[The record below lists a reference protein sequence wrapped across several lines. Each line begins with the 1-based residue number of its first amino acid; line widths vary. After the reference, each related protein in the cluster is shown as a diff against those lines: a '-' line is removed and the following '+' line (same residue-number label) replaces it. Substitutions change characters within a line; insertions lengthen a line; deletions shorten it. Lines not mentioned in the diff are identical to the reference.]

1 MEQGKTAT
9 RTERKTYSNSFRSLE
24 AIWEVLRRHSSPRRP
39 LTVREIYG
47 YLKEWEEKGKDGRV
61 RLIPYEEWED
71 RLAAKE
77 RRGGKAAERNNC
89 PRRYYLANAPEY
101 TPRPGQMVEASM
113 SVAPAGAKLFALQY
127 IGSVEVLEP
136 ESLRQEIAQELEA
149 ALNTYRS

>member
-1 MEQGKTAT
+1 MLAQDGLTLEGTRPPFRAPSYSTVDKLLKLGFPLDVKTFPY
-9 RTERKTYSNSFRSLE
+9 R
-24 AIWEVLRRHSSPRRP
+24 LRC
-39 LTVREIYG
+39 VA
-47 YLKEWEEKGKDGRV
+47 EEKGKDGRV

>member
-1 MEQGKTAT
+1 MIALQAVKTAGGGGRAVLAQDGLT
-9 RTERKTYSNSFRSLE
+9 LE
-24 AIWEVLRRHSSPRRP
+24 
-39 LTVREIYG
+39 
-47 YLKEWEEKGKDGRV
+47 
-61 RLIPYEEWED
+61 
-71 RLAAKE
+71 
-77 RRGGKAAERNNC
+77 GGEKAAERNNC